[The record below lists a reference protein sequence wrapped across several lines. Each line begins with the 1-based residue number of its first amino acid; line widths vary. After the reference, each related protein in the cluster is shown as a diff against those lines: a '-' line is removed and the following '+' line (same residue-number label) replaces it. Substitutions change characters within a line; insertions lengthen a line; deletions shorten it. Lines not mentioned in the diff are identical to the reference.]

1 MGRNDENECQEEKE
15 KEDIFSNAPGFDYE
29 YEFYR
34 KTMMDAGEIDPAYR
48 RGWGKNAYDCRYPPE
63 EKKNRSSQNTS
74 SNSDD
79 FLIHYFVGIAWL
91 LIACGVLALL
101 VQIFP
106 LSNLNDDLFSN
117 DFIAIVGVF
126 IAFGAFIG
134 GCVYSFKH
142 TGKKKK

>member
-1 MGRNDENECQEEKE
+1 MGRNDEEERQEEKE

-63 EKKNRSSQNTS
+63 EKKDPNLQNSISAT
-74 SNSDD
+74 DEILAH
-79 FLIHYFVGIAWL
+79 FFVGIIWFV
-91 LIACGVLALL
+91 IACGVIAALIK
-101 VQIFP
+101 IFP
-106 LSNLNDDLFSN
+106 LSELDENLFSY
-117 DFIAIVGVF
+117 DFVATTATLVV
-126 IAFGAFIG
+126 FGAFAG
-134 GCVYSFKH
+134 GVIYSIKH